1 MTSVLQVIGVHKD
14 YGRKGFRTKVLKGID
29 LTVEQGEFI
38 SIMGPS
44 GAGKTTLLNL
54 MSTLDVATSG
64 QIILDGTD
72 LSTVN
77 QKKLSAI
84 RREKIGFIFQD
95 YSLLDNMSIR
105 DNIALP
111 LALGR
116 KKTQAILDK
125 VEEMAQLFGI
135 TPHLDKY
142 PYELSGGQKQRA
154 AAARALITNPSVIFA
169 DEPTGALDS
178 RSSTDLLEC
187 LKRLNETT
195 GATIVMVT
203 HDPFSASYSNRVYML
218 SDGNVK
224 CHLDKGE
231 SRKVFYNQILDL
243 LAVMGGDVE

>member
-1 MTSVLQVIGVHKD
+1 MTTVLQVVGVSKD
-14 YGRKGFRTKVLKGID
+14 YGRKGFRTKVLKDID
-29 LTVEQGEFI
+29 LTVEKGDFI

-72 LSTVN
+72 LSKVN
-77 QKKLSAI
+77 HKKLSTI

-116 KKTQAILDK
+116 KKTQDILDK
-125 VEEMAQLFGI
+125 VEEMAQQFGI
-135 TPHLDKY
+135 YNQLDKY

-203 HDPFSASYSNRVYML
+203 HDPFSASYSKRVYML
-218 SDGNVK
+218 SDGSVK
-224 CHLDKGE
+224 CQLHKGE

>member
-84 RREKIGFIFQD
+84 RRAKIGFIFH
-95 YSLLDNMSIR
+95 DNMSIR

-135 TPHLDKY
+135 THHLDKY

-224 CHLDKGE
+224 CQLDKGE